1 MMPGAKLMLSALLA
15 LSGAAGAEERM
26 SAQAS
31 REKQTSTLEQVST
44 KPLLLFSMRGR
55 LDPFMAYALLTTTA
69 SVEHF
74 SIANLTYSGI
84 VQVQDESV
92 ALFRDTQGRT
102 YTLKGAYLH
111 GPENQRMAGIRGRL
125 TPAKEVSLE
134 QGEKRIVYSTSSTSK
149 RLQDARSR

>member
-1 MMPGAKLMLSALLA
+1 MTPTAKLVFLMLMVL
-15 LSGAAGAEERM
+15 GAAVGAEERL

-31 REKQTSTLEQVST
+31 RDKQTSTLEQVST
-44 KPLLLFSMRGR
+44 KPLLLFGMRGR
-55 LDPFMAYALLTTTA
+55 LDPFMAYAMLTTTA

-92 ALFRDTQGRT
+92 ALFRDNQGRT
-102 YTLKGAYLH
+102 FTLKGAFLH
-111 GPENQRMAGIRGRL
+111 GPENQRMAGVRGRL
-125 TPAKEVSLE
+125 SPEKDVSLE
-134 QGEKRIVYSTSSTSK
+134 QGEKRIVYSSSSTSK